1 MVSVSKD
8 PSWRDD
14 IGETC
19 DGEDVS
25 AELLRLAR
33 SGHDEA
39 FADLV
44 APHCHELHVHCYRIL
59 GSVADADDAL
69 QETLLSAWQSLPGF
83 EERSS
88 LRTWLY
94 RIVTSRCLNMLRAG
108 RRRGEGGACWTAT
121 GCAAA
126 EADAS

>member
-1 MVSVSKD
+1 MSVPVD
-8 PSWRDD
+8 PSWRDG
-14 IGETC
+14 IGEPC

-33 SGHDEA
+33 SGQDEA

-44 APHCHELHVHCYRIL
+44 APHRRELHVHCYRIL

-69 QETLLSAWQSLPGF
+69 QETLLPAWQSLQGF
-83 EERSS
+83 EQRSS

-94 RIVTSRCLNMLRAG
+94 RIATSRCLNMPDAGAVRRRLLDCHRMRSRRG
-108 RRRGEGGACWTAT
+108 RRVLTR
-121 GCAAA
+121 
-126 EADAS
+126 